1 MIISGFSGV
10 QPRIG
15 VRAKARP
22 GMTNSYAAPSSIS
35 ENLSYAGGHT
45 RYELAR
51 GKLRAIVIGLR
62 HCHAAL
68 QCPPFLYLQSSGTTK
83 MSKPTKLFDTYK
95 LGPLTLPNR
104 FVMAPLTRNRAV
116 AGLVPSPLA
125 IEYYGQR
132 ASAGL
137 LISEASQI
145 SQQGQG
151 YQDTPGIYSREQ
163 IAGWRK
169 VTDRVH
175 GRGGRIFLQAW
186 HVGRISH
193 TSLQVNDGAPVAP
206 SAIRA
211 KGKTFVNN
219 TFTDISEPRA
229 LALEEIPGIIESF
242 KRGAA
247 NAIEA
252 GFDGVEIH
260 GANGYLLDQFAKDG
274 TNKRT
279 DAYGGSIENRAKLML
294 EVSRVVSAEI
304 GAERT
309 GIRISPVTPANDV
322 SDSNPQPLFD
332 YIVDHLNALK
342 LVYIHVIEGATGGP
356 RDVAPFDYG
365 SLRKRF
371 KGAYIANNGYDFELA
386 TKVLAANEADLIAF
400 GKPFIS
406 NPDLVER
413 LKQGAPLNAPDKAT
427 FYGGGAKG
435 YTDYPALDNVLDA
448 AQ

>member
-1 MIISGFSGV
+1 
-10 QPRIG
+10 
-15 VRAKARP
+15 
-22 GMTNSYAAPSSIS
+22 
-35 ENLSYAGGHT
+35 
-45 RYELAR
+45 
-51 GKLRAIVIGLR
+51 
-62 HCHAAL
+62 
-68 QCPPFLYLQSSGTTK
+68 
-83 MSKPTKLFDTYK
+83 MSVSKLFDPYK
-95 LGPLTLPNR
+95 LGAVTLTNR
-104 FVMAPLTRNRAV
+104 AVMAPLTRNRAL
-116 AGLVPSPLA
+116 AGFVPNPLA

-137 LISEASQI
+137 LITEASQV

-151 YQDTPGIYSREQ
+151 YQDTPGIYTKEQ
-163 IAGWRK
+163 VAGWRK
-169 VTDRVH
+169 VTDHVH
-175 GRGGRIFLQAW
+175 ERGGHIYIQLW

-193 TSLQVNDGAPVAP
+193 TSLQANGGAPVAP

-211 KGKTFVNN
+211 NTKTFVGGA
-219 TFTDISEPRA
+219 FADVSEPRA
-229 LALEEIPGIIESF
+229 LELSEIPGIIDSF
-242 KRGAA
+242 KRASA

-279 DAYGGSIENRAKLML
+279 DAYGGSIENRARLIL
-294 EVSRVVSAEI
+294 EVSKAVAAEA

-332 YIVDHLNALK
+332 HIVDQLNALK

-356 RDVAPFDYG
+356 RDIAPFDYA

-371 KGAYIANNGYDFELA
+371 SGTYIANNGYDFKLA
-386 TKVLAANEADLIAF
+386 TEVLDQNKADLIAF

-413 LKQGAPLNAPDKAT
+413 LKLGAPLNAFDKTT

-435 YTDYPALDNVLDA
+435 YTDYPALGQQA
-448 AQ
+448 AAE